1 MLDPVE
7 LRKTLGCFLTGV
19 TVITT
24 QSATGERRGF
34 TANSFTSVSLTPPLV
49 LVCLS
54 EKASSFEAFSEADSF
69 AVNVLSENQKDISA
83 LFASKQ
89 RDKFAS
95 LTTSSVAK
103 SPILEGTSAWLAC
116 STYQKVHC
124 GDHIILIGKIEALGR
139 SDAAPL
145 GFYSGNYFTFRQER
159 EAIDVSHEASG
170 IVGGIFEKDGSILL
184 IRRNGTFSLPTGQT
198 LGEKNFEPKSLF
210 EILKKAGI
218 DVSVDFVF
226 SIAHEDGDHR
236 AGVYYRGRIASF
248 AAPAESG
255 FVLVPIM
262 SIPWDAIKSLNQR
275 TMLTRY
281 LRERTESRFGIYVG
295 TAAGGAIKS
304 LAVGDA

>member
-1 MLDPVE
+1 MLDPIE

-19 TVITT
+19 TVVTT
-24 QSATGERRGF
+24 QNAAGERRGF

-54 EKASSFEAFSEADSF
+54 EKASSFEAFSEAGHF
-69 AVNVLSENQKDISA
+69 AVNVLSEDQKDVSA

-89 RDKFAS
+89 PDKFSS
-95 LTTSSVAK
+95 LSVTAVEG

-116 STYQKVHC
+116 STHQKVRC
-124 GDHIILIGKIEALGR
+124 GDHLILIGKVEALGR
-139 SDAAPL
+139 SNAAPL
-145 GFYSGNYFTFRQER
+145 GYYSGNYFTFRQER

-170 IVGGIFEKDGSILL
+170 MVGGIFEKDGSILM
-184 IRRNGTFSLPTGQT
+184 RRRDGMFSLPTGRT
-198 LGEKNFEPKSLF
+198 LGERNLEPKSLF
-210 EILKKAGI
+210 EVLKAAGI

-236 AGVYYRGRIASF
+236 AGVYYRGRITSF

-255 FVLVPIM
+255 FVLVPIG

-281 LRERTESRFGIYVG
+281 LRERSESRFGIYVG

-304 LAVGDA
+304 LEASTT

>member
-1 MLDPVE
+1 MLDPAE

-24 QSATGERRGF
+24 QNAAGERRGF

-54 EKASSFEAFSEADSF
+54 EKASSFEAFSEADHF

-89 RDKFAS
+89 QDKFAS
-95 LTTSSVAK
+95 LTTSTTAG

-116 STYQKVHC
+116 STHQKVDC
-124 GDHIILIGKIEALGR
+124 GDHIILIGKVEAIGR

-159 EAIDVSHEASG
+159 EAIDASHEASG
-170 IVGGIFEKDGSILL
+170 IVGGIFEKDGNILL
-184 IRRNGTFSLPTGQT
+184 IRRDGTYSLPTGET

-236 AGVYYRGRIASF
+236 AGVYYRGRITSF
-248 AAPAESG
+248 ATPADSG
-255 FVLVPIM
+255 FVLVPIT

-304 LAVGDA
+304 LAVGAA